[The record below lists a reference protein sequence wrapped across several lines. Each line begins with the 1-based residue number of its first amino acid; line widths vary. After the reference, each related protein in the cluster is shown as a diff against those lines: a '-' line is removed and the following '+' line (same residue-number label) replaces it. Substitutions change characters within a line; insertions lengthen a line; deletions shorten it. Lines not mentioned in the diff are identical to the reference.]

1 MLHIVKKLE
10 QLTWLSRYLQCGD
23 VLLLVEQAVYASK
36 ISSPYYRYLPCDST
50 VYALQE
56 DLAARGWLEACA
68 EPIHIINIAGFVD
81 MTINFEKSIS
91 W

>member
-10 QLTWLSRYLQCGD
+10 QLTWLPRYLQRGD
-23 VLLLVEQAVYASK
+23 ALLLVEQAVYASK
-36 ISSPYYRYLPCDST
+36 VHSPYYHYLPTDSA

-56 DLAARGWLEACA
+56 DLAARGWLDMCA
-68 EPIHIINIAGFVD
+68 EPVHIINIAEFVK
-81 MTINFEKSIS
+81 MTINIEKSIS